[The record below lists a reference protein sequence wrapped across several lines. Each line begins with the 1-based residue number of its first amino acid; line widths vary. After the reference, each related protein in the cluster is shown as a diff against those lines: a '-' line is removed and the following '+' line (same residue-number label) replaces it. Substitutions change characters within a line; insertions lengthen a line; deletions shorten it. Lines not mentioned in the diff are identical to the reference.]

1 MHRRLAPDDNVAGL
15 GNGLVQVL
23 VECVDHAVGHVVGNW
38 EVELV
43 AATDDAEAA
52 VALPALAC
60 DYEKAL
66 VCC

>member
-1 MHRRLAPDDNVAGL
+1 
-15 GNGLVQVL
+15 
-23 VECVDHAVGHVVGNW
+23 
-38 EVELV
+38 V